1 MPTINPYI
9 PVGRTRECV
18 VGRTPNE
25 LRMLAN
31 ILRDEPDEWMVYS
44 THMNMASA
52 HNRASRLRGPGT
64 PLALVPFMENLQFKA
79 MRDDT
84 HGPVVAVRW
93 RSTPS

>member
-1 MPTINPYI
+1 MATHKMLI

-18 VGRTPNE
+18 IGRTPDE
-25 LRMLAN
+25 LRMLVAT
-31 ILRDEPDEWMVYS
+31 LQDTPDEWSVYS
-44 THMNMASA
+44 THMNMNSA
-52 HNRASRLRGPGT
+52 HVRASHLRRSKT

-79 MRDDT
+79 MRDET